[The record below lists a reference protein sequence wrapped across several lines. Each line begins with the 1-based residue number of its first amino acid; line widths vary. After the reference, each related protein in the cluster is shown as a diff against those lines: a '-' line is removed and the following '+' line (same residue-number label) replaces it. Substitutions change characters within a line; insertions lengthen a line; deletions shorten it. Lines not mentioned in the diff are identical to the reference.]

1 MAPFPAFHWSLLYHS
16 MTHLDV
22 SDQLMP
28 VDAGSH
34 IWLSFKDQKWKLSK
48 SNIVQK
54 LCKVSTVVRWLKSNK
69 LLYLAQKLS
78 ETFNNFLIPFVASL
92 AKSSKTLLN
101 FFLNFVHLETF
112 FFFGL
117 SETFYVSQKQQLNF
131 NFAVLKVLDLTRLLI
146 PLFFRMKEMT

>member
-78 ETFNNFLIPFVASL
+78 ETFNNFLFCSQIFYFFLQIFIFFFKFPNFIEIS
-92 AKSSKTLLN
+92 N
-101 FFLNFVHLETF
+101 FFSPNFQFAIV
-112 FFFGL
+112 
-117 SETFYVSQKQQLNF
+117 NF
-131 NFAVLKVLDLTRLLI
+131 EFQFENHSWSPI
-146 PLFFRMKEMT
+146 S